1 MAALRAVELRRL
13 LVRRIG
19 GEAVL
24 PPPLTWRARSAST
37 VAPED
42 GALAGRSAYEVLG
55 VGETS
60 PDAEIKASFHRLA
73 KETHPDVAAAAGSQ
87 FLQILAAYEVP
98 KYSNAFNCSRNT
110 IANLRISNFSTK
122 DYMP

>member
-24 PPPLTWRARSAST
+24 PPTLTWRARPASN

-60 PDAEIKASFHRLA
+60 PYAEIKASFHRLA
-73 KETHPDVAAAAGSQ
+73 KETHQTSLRLP
-87 FLQILAAYEVP
+87 VP
-98 KYSNAFNCSRNT
+98 NFFRSLPPTRYLGIPTHS
-110 IANLRISNFSTK
+110 IALET
-122 DYMP
+122 